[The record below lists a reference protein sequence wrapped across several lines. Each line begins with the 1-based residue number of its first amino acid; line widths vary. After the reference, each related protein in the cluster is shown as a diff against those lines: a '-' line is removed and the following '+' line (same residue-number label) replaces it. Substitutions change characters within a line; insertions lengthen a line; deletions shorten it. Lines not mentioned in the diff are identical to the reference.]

1 MSPATSTDPA
11 TSLSDADMDEE
22 PSDFNESRVWTSEA
36 GFVPPQPGCRSISLT
51 LQPHPLRTVIRATI
65 NQIIGD
71 MLFVDAYPSPATI
84 NTNYVNLLIQ
94 FTEQYEFF
102 ELRDRLM
109 TDKAMVEHVRRL
121 LSTRL
126 SNARCLVK
134 KTALPK
140 IESAYNFGHT
150 GPERQERAKAL
161 IKSGDYIF
169 PCTQ

>member
-22 PSDFNESRVWTSEA
+22 PSDFDESRFA
-36 GFVPPQPGCRSISLT
+36 
-51 LQPHPLRTVIRATI
+51 
-65 NQIIGD
+65 
-71 MLFVDAYPSPATI
+71 
-84 NTNYVNLLIQ
+84 
-94 FTEQYEFF
+94 EQYEFF

-109 TDKAMVEHVRRL
+109 TDKAMVEQVRRL
-121 LSTRL
+121 LSTCL

-140 IESAYNFGHT
+140 IESAYSLGHT